1 MTQAGRR
8 RSTFISELIDAP
20 HNPFFLVFGTL
31 AESTRFHQASG
42 PQTETMIGESMKR
55 PLACLIIA
63 GTFTFGASMIASAA
77 PSVPSSVQTSQST
90 VQKVRDDYT
99 VCRHGY
105 RHTRSGRR
113 IACGHSY
120 TSPGVTIRLG
130 TGNRRNDH
138 DHDRNRHDRY
148 R

>member
-1 MTQAGRR
+1 
-8 RSTFISELIDAP
+8 
-20 HNPFFLVFGTL
+20 
-31 AESTRFHQASG
+31 
-42 PQTETMIGESMKR
+42 MKR

-63 GTFTFGASMIASAA
+63 GTFTFGTSMIASAA
-77 PSVPSSVQTSQST
+77 PSVPSSVQTSQGT

-113 IACGHSY
+113 IACGHGY

-130 TGNRRNDH
+130 TTGTAKDSWRRVGLPAGSISHVPIVLRRRGDV
-138 DHDRNRHDRY
+138 RY
-148 R
+148 SLSRKCERRRGAIGGSRVGVMQGAAIAYAKEKNAM

>member
-1 MTQAGRR
+1 
-8 RSTFISELIDAP
+8 
-20 HNPFFLVFGTL
+20 
-31 AESTRFHQASG
+31 
-42 PQTETMIGESMKR
+42 MIGESMKR

-63 GTFTFGASMIASAA
+63 GSFTFGISMVASAA
-77 PSVPSSVQTSQST
+77 PSVPSSGQTSQSA

-99 VCRHGY
+99 GCRHGY

-120 TSPGVTIRLG
+120 TAPGVTIRLG

>member
-1 MTQAGRR
+1 
-8 RSTFISELIDAP
+8 
-20 HNPFFLVFGTL
+20 
-31 AESTRFHQASG
+31 
-42 PQTETMIGESMKR
+42 MKR
-55 PLACLIIA
+55 SLACLIIA
-63 GTFTFGASMIASAA
+63 GTFTFGTSMIASAA
-77 PSVPSSVQTSQST
+77 LSVPSSVQTSQST

-120 TSPGVTIRLG
+120 TAPGVAIRLG

-138 DHDRNRHDRY
+138 DHDRNRHDRH